1 MAGILRLG
9 CNLFGAFCPKA
20 ASGPLCRGQHGDPRR
35 LQRARGHFLP
45 RVGICGA
52 RHIRVSPQ
60 APSNTWACC
69 ITHRVDEERPSVP
82 GAVPGSESFQV
93 ERLALGLLAL
103 GRGTVGRGDL
113 FGPEGSGPLPGRPHG
128 RLRHSTSY
136 MKPLTLT

>member
-1 MAGILRLG
+1 M
-9 CNLFGAFCPKA
+9 
-20 ASGPLCRGQHGDPRR
+20 
-35 LQRARGHFLP
+35 
-45 RVGICGA
+45 
-52 RHIRVSPQ
+52 
-60 APSNTWACC
+60 
-69 ITHRVDEERPSVP
+69 P

-103 GRGTVGRGDL
+103 GRGTVGRRDL